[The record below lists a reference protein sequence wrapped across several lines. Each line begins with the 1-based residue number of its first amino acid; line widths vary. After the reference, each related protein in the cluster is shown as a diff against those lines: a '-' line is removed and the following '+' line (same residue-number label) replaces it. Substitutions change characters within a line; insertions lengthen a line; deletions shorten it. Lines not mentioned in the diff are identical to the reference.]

1 MRQRNT
7 LVAAALFVAINLAAC
22 TTLTGR
28 TTGQNI
34 SDAGI
39 TAAVKANL
47 ATDTASSLTSVDV
60 DTVSGTVYL
69 NGTVK
74 DLATKRR
81 AESHARAVHGVKRVV
96 NNLQTRSVVA
106 GDAPH
111 DH

>member
-1 MRQRNT
+1 MVGKST
-7 LVAAALFVAINLAAC
+7 LVAAALLVGVNLAAC

-34 SDAGI
+34 DDASI
-39 TAAVKANL
+39 TAAVKANM
-47 ATDTASSLTSVDV
+47 ATDEARSLTSVDV

-81 AESHARAVHGVKRVV
+81 AEQHARETSGVKRVV
-96 NNLQTRSVVA
+96 NNLQTRPLAA

-111 DH
+111 AD